1 LVSAGSSNSLK
12 AATRYLQA
20 FPKKP
25 YKMEII
31 FTKKNKNNVLNA
43 IEGKKSYKKL
53 TAEEWHQFVQNYNF
67 DLDESPFEWLIKEK
81 ICDKGTALCLY
92 WNLNPDSFCNS
103 EKLNLFDNYYKI
115 VKEIEKRF
123 IDGFY
128 ETELFSFDPKIE
140 FLTSKT
146 NTSCIPD
153 IMQEKTKG
161 VIFDRVDVEFAFL
174 RNPNENELKTIDK
187 KINDA
192 KLILRINNPEFE
204 NNDVKKTIKEI
215 ANCIEYWKGK
225 DLGKIKIVNL
235 SFLWLNCLHEKYNWD
250 WVVWD
255 WETGKNIGVTNK
267 SKALTCLSDTI
278 INHTIDGFQ
287 PTSIIVK
294 LFEILSGVESLNEIK
309 NDNYSGIGLLFSSEH
324 LKFEQ

>member
-1 LVSAGSSNSLK
+1 
-12 AATRYLQA
+12 
-20 FPKKP
+20 
-25 YKMEII
+25 MEII